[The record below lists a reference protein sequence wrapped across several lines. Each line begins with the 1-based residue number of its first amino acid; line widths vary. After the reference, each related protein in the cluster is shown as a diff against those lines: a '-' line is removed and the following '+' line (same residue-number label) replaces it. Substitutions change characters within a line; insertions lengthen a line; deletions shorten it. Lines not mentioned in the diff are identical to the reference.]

1 MKLGHMKI
9 HTEIENM
16 SIGTCKN
23 KGLIRPYEQ
32 SPFKAEYKRGW
43 RPYKA
48 GNNAWVGSESKP
60 YEAEA
65 QMAFMMGLGNLE
77 DMPKWLESRI

>member
-9 HTEIENM
+9 HTDIKNI
-16 SIGTCKN
+16 SIGICKN

-32 SPFKAEYKRGW
+32 SPFEAEYKRGW

-48 GNNAWVGSESKP
+48 GNNAWVGSE
-60 YEAEA
+60 
-65 QMAFMMGLGNLE
+65 
-77 DMPKWLESRI
+77 